1 MHSSVYP
8 CMHASI
14 PLYSSEWLCFC
25 LSVSLLSF
33 YQILYSCIS
42 FLVLI
47 LSRIVFPSVFIFSPS
62 FTTSSSSSKGINILI
77 ALMYF
82 QDPQLFP
89 HFTSGGSLK
98 SFSSGGVN
106 SLPPA
111 PVILTSLCLYTV
123 RQWWG
128 SWQHSSHS
136 LFLSQYC
143 SSGHEELEWEPRI
156 GGCGEY
162 PFGGY
167 SWSWLVILASIPSTV
182 FFVSLEKTVT

>member
-1 MHSSVYP
+1 MFFLH
-8 CMHASI
+8 
-14 PLYSSEWLCFC
+14 
-25 LSVSLLSF
+25 
-33 YQILYSCIS
+33 IS

-156 GGCGEY
+156 GGCGGVS
-162 PFGGY
+162 FWGIL
-167 SWSWLVILASIPSTV
+167 LVMISNPCIHTFYCFLCFTWKNSYLA
-182 FFVSLEKTVT
+182 